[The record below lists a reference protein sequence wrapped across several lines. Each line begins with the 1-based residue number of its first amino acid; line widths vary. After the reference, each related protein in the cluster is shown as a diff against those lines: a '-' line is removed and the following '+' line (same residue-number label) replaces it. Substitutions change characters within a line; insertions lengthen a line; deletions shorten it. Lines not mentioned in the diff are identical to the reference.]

1 MNQKEFDQLLS
12 KLTPEERTSFFAHM
26 VDEIEI
32 QRRKEQDEYIPT
44 IQDIRNAKKEHETIS
59 ERLMSMLEND
69 RIRKERGYNP
79 HEK

>member
-1 MNQKEFDQLLS
+1 MDKKEVEAMIAS
-12 KLTPEERTSFFAHM
+12 MTPQERNAFFAQM
-26 VDEIEI
+26 VDEMEM
-32 QRRKEQDEYIPT
+32 QRQKEQDEYIPT

-59 ERLMSMLEND
+59 ERLMNMLEND